1 MLEARGILHELG
13 SKSKWLVLY
22 ILYKETGL
30 TGRKIARRTGLSWA
44 PVKRALDQLLEMHL
58 IGFVQKEQEARRR
71 LFHLN
76 QEHFLYPA
84 LKAFFKEME
93 KLPQYLFEEM
103 ARQVLP
109 ERGLLL
115 GLKVAPTYLVIVVKK
130 KNQETEEKIRRFF
143 AKKGLEPL
151 GFKLVSGSEFLLDQE
166 LQKLPGP
173 TRGLSLDEVRHLKS

>member
-22 ILYKETGL
+22 TLHKETGL

-58 IGFVQKEQEARRR
+58 IKFNQKEQEVRRR

-84 LKAFFKEME
+84 LKAFFQEME

-103 ARQVLP
+103 AREVLP
-109 ERGLLL
+109 EKGLLL
-115 GLKVAPTYLVIVVKK
+115 GLKVAPTYLVIVVKEK
-130 KNQETEEKIRRFF
+130 TAETKEKVRSFF
-143 AKKGLEPL
+143 EKKGLEPL
-151 GFKLVSGSEFLLDQE
+151 GFKLVALTEFLSDKRLQE
-166 LQKLPGP
+166 LPGP
-173 TRGLSLDEVRHLKS
+173 IRGLYVDELHKL